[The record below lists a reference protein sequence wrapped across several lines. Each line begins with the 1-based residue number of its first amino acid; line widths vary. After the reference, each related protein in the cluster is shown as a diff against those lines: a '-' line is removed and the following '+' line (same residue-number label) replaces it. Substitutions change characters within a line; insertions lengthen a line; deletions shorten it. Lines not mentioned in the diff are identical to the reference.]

1 MISDNWRSSARSG
14 LEVSSRRR
22 TSSDS
27 GLLSKHL
34 LRIPSPVGP
43 QWPGCYKRSRK
54 KTTRSF
60 LMQVC
65 ATTSVLTSC
74 REKEQSGLQWMAG
87 HSGTVHVNP
96 AGDFCLNGGLSKE
109 VFEPKVKVCFMRN
122 IFVLAKVAVKLLV
135 LM

>member
-1 MISDNWRSSARSG
+1 
-14 LEVSSRRR
+14 
-22 TSSDS
+22 
-27 GLLSKHL
+27 
-34 LRIPSPVGP
+34 
-43 QWPGCYKRSRK
+43 
-54 KTTRSF
+54 
-60 LMQVC
+60 
-65 ATTSVLTSC
+65 
-74 REKEQSGLQWMAG
+74 MAG

>member
-1 MISDNWRSSARSG
+1 MLNKRKILSRTRCASIKVDKEIVSAALGSTIKLTCSIEASPRSANYWVWSMSPFESG
-14 LEVSSRRR
+14 IH
-22 TSSDS
+22 D
-27 GLLSKHL
+27 GL
-34 LRIPSPVGP
+34 P
-43 QWPGCYKRSRK
+43 
-54 KTTRSF
+54 
-60 LMQVC
+60 
-65 ATTSVLTSC
+65 LTDGH
-74 REKEQSGLQWMAG
+74 GLQWMAG